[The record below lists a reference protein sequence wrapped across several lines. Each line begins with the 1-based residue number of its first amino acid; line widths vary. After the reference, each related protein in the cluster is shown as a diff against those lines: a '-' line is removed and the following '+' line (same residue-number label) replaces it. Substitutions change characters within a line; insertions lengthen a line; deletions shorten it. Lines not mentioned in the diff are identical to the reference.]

1 MTTATDILNVAR
13 KYMGSREGG
22 DNHAHILSVYNSTK
36 PLPRGYT
43 VTKTDSWCAT
53 FVSFCA
59 IEAGNPNL
67 FGRECGVE
75 NFIGVFKSLGIWNE
89 DGNITPKVGDIICY
103 NWDDGTQPNDGYAD
117 HIGFV
122 ESVSGGVVTT
132 IEGNKNDS
140 VQRRTISVGAG
151 NIRGYA
157 RPNYGGG
164 NPSPAPTP
172 GKSIAEIAKEVMN
185 GNWGNDPERSQK
197 LNAAGYDAEK
207 VRAEVNRLS
216 GASSSNP
223 SKPATVSGPIA
234 DIQRWL
240 NATYNV
246 GLDVDDKAGPATK
259 RGIAIGI
266 QTEIN
271 RQLGGGIAI
280 DGDFKSKSAAAFKT
294 VRQGAKGNITR
305 LIQASLIL
313 KGYSVNGFDGD
324 FGSGLYNGVIKFQEA
339 TGRDAEG
346 VVGKDTAYGLFA

>member
-1 MTTATDILNVAR
+1 MTTANDILTLAR
-13 KYMGSREGG
+13 HYLGSTEGG
-22 DNHAHILSVYNSTK
+22 SNHHHIIDTYNATK
-36 PLPRGYT
+36 PLPRGYA
-43 VTKTDSWCAT
+43 VKYTDDWCAT
-53 FVSFCA
+53 FVSFVG
-59 IEAGNPNL
+59 IEAGVPDL
-67 FGRECGVE
+67 YGRECGVE
-75 NFIGVFKSLGIWNE
+75 RFIDIFKAKGIWLE
-89 DGNITPKVGDIICY
+89 DGTITPQAGDIITY
-103 NWDDGTQPNDGYAD
+103 NWDSKVQPNDGFAD

-122 ESVSGGVVTT
+122 ESVSGGLITT
-132 IEGNKNDS
+132 VEGNKNDS

-157 RPNYGGG
+157 RPKYSSS
-164 NPSPAPTP
+164 NPTPAPTP
-172 GKSIAEIAKEVMN
+172 SKSIAEIAKEVIN
-185 GNWGNDPERSQK
+185 GNWGNGADRTAK
-197 LNAAGYDAEK
+197 LTAAGYNAQA
-207 VRAEVNRLS
+207 VQTEVNRLS
-216 GASSSNP
+216 GANSSKPN
-223 SKPATVSGPIA
+223 KPATVSGPIA

-271 RQLGGGIAI
+271 RQFCGGIAI

-305 LIQASLIL
+305 LIQAALIL

-324 FGSGLYNGVIKFQEA
+324 FGVGLYNGVIRFQKT
-339 TGRDAEG
+339 TGRDADG